1 MLYCGKGDR
10 KKALGVFHSLHT
22 FQKKKI
28 KILGMASWP
37 IDELVVIGSGVE
49 LT

>member
-22 FQKKKI
+22 FQKKI

-37 IDELVVIGSGVE
+37 IDELVVISSGVE